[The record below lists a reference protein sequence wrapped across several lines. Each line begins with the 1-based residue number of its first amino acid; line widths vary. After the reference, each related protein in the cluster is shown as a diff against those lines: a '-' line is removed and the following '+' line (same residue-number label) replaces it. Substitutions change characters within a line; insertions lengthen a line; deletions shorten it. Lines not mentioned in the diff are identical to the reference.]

1 MISTSVESDCYA
13 FQDDTNDP
21 DTVLSRLTN
30 NWCSMRH
37 IACIQHLFCRL
48 ILFYTQSNF
57 EMPWQS
63 LCALKSY
70 CSVSSSPWMYRR
82 LLRKDREPRVW
93 ECLIFT
99 YPVTV
104 WIRPMKLSSSDA
116 MLSGETE
123 RERERKRY
131 DTGATQ
137 TKSHRTH
144 SVCANSSLHQCE
156 WYMCGSNCPI
166 SNH

>member
-1 MISTSVESDCYA
+1 MESDSHA
-13 FQDDTNDP
+13 FQDNTNDP
-21 DTVLSRLTN
+21 DTVLSKPTN
-30 NWCSMRH
+30 NRCSMRH

-48 ILFYTQSNF
+48 ILFYTQSNV
-57 EMPWQS
+57 ETS

-82 LLRKDREPRVW
+82 LLRKDREPRVC

-123 RERERKRY
+123 REKSY

-144 SVCANSSLHQCE
+144 SVCTNSSLHQCK
-156 WYMCGSNCPI
+156 WYMCGSDCPI
-166 SNH
+166 SNHSEL